1 MIGARITIGLL
12 TTAVAAVIVGC
23 TPAAEPK
30 GTRLRQRLRPTLL
43 RHTRPRPWRPSSNR
57 RSQTSRAR
65 PSPRRS

>member
-1 MIGARITIGLL
+1 MIGARIANGLL

-23 TPAAEPK
+23 AL
-30 GTRLRQRLRPTLL
+30 LRQRLRPTLL
-43 RHTRPRPWRPSSNR
+43 RHTRPRPWRPCSTR